1 MKSAKQIWLGLVLV
15 MITALVFSG
24 CGKKDNPFEPS
35 SDGTAGVSA
44 SNLIN
49 SGAVTITPGLGNALT
64 DLDAGTAGVQAQIII
79 TFPVNMNAVTV
90 NLTNI
95 KVDGI
100 QDSSITYYPE
110 LKKAVIYGT
119 WSSVAAWINM
129 TLTTG
134 LQAQGGGY
142 IDGNGNGQG
151 DGVPYDNKR
160 YYVRVGAPVTP
171 APDII
176 HPALTDGSPYGGPVN
191 PIYPQFYCVFNANDM
206 DSNLVR
212 ANFSVKDSTGRSIA
226 LKSNGTNWTGSS
238 WYVYFRPTGADS
250 ILASNATYTIN
261 VNLNDLKDTSNPSN
275 KAVWMNYGYV
285 ANIPNAV
292 WPFRTAGTAPGDYTP
307 LRLTGNPS
315 LTTTEMVIA
324 FNDSLDMATAIAS
337 NIIVYKTS
345 SGTITGAISGRIYAQ
360 PSDISARQVRFT
372 LENAPA
378 GSGSYRLYLNRQL
391 KDNAGLMLD
400 GNGNN
405 IGGEAGVPGWN
416 IPSDDISWNFSR

>member
-1 MKSAKQIWLGLVLV
+1 MNIGKFLKVSALLLVLV
-15 MITALVFSG
+15 LAVVG
-24 CGKKDNPFEPS
+24 CGKKENPFAPVT
-35 SDGTAGVSA
+35 DAAMGVSA

-49 SGAVTITPGLGNALT
+49 SGAVTITPGLGNALN
-64 DLDAGTAGVQAQIII
+64 DLDGGTAGVQAQIII
-79 TFPVNMNAVTV
+79 TFPVNMNAGTV
-90 NLTNI
+90 NFTNI

-119 WSSVAAWINM
+119 WSSVAAWVNI

-134 LQAQGGGY
+134 LQAPGGGY
-142 IDGNGNGQG
+142 IDGNGNDQG
-151 DGVPYDNKR
+151 DGVPYDNMR
-160 YYVRVGAPVTP
+160 YYVRVGAPATP

-176 HPALTDGSPYGGPVN
+176 HPALTDGSPYGGSVN
-191 PIYPQFYCVFNANDM
+191 PIYPQFYCRFDANDM

-212 ANFSVKDSTGRSIA
+212 TNFSVKDSTGRSIA
-226 LKSNGTNWTGSS
+226 LKSDGTNWTGSS
-238 WYVYFRPTGADS
+238 WYVYFRTTGADS
-250 ILASNATYTIN
+250 ILVSNAPYTVN
-261 VNLNDLKDTSNPSN
+261 VNLNNLKDTSNPSN

-292 WPFRTAGTAPGDYTP
+292 WPFRTSTTVAGDYTP

-315 LTTTEMVIA
+315 LTATEMIIA
-324 FNDSLDMATAIAS
+324 FNDSLDMATAIAG

-345 SGTITGAISGRIYAQ
+345 GGTITGAISGRIYTQ

-372 LENAPA
+372 LENAKV
-378 GSGSYRLYLNRQL
+378 GSGTYRLYLNRQM

-405 IGGEAGVPGWN
+405 IGGEAGVPGWD
-416 IPSDDISWNFSR
+416 IPTDDISWDFSR